1 MIGKIKYMKN
11 FIKNILGKCIGKVEF
26 IVTITNVS
34 GCVEKYTLD
43 SMKNVESYVC
53 GINSEAYWMVSEIE
67 KIRRLNFNFNK
78 EVIHTPL
85 HFSLD
90 TVTERDKC
98 SGYEYNFLKINES
111 LKNIKRKVW

>member
-43 SMKNVESYVC
+43 SMKNVE
-53 GINSEAYWMVSEIE
+53 
-67 KIRRLNFNFNK
+67 
-78 EVIHTPL
+78 
-85 HFSLD
+85 
-90 TVTERDKC
+90 
-98 SGYEYNFLKINES
+98 
-111 LKNIKRKVW
+111 